1 LFPFCLIGLT
11 CCLLLTL
18 DFPQRIGEQGQPC
31 FPTIIGY
38 FPDMAKKK
46 IDLYK
51 KMALVAPQRQSHS
64 QFEKV
69 FFLDSLN
76 FHNHQ

>member
-1 LFPFCLIGLT
+1 MT
-11 CCLLLTL
+11 
-18 DFPQRIGEQGQPC
+18 
-31 FPTIIGY
+31 
-38 FPDMAKKK
+38 KKK
-46 IDLYK
+46 IDLYKK

-76 FHNHQ
+76 FQKTKKTNKQKNSNYIHQQIIITS

>member
-1 LFPFCLIGLT
+1 MCEKNVGVNRYIVP
-11 CCLLLTL
+11 
-18 DFPQRIGEQGQPC
+18 
-31 FPTIIGY
+31 
-38 FPDMAKKK
+38 
-46 IDLYK
+46 K